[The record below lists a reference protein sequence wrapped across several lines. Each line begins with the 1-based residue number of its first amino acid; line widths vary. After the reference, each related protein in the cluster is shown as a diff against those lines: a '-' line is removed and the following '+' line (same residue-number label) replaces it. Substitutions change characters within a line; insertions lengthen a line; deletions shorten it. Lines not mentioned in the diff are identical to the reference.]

1 MMSQLATE
9 FDAVDKE
16 RAKAELLVGRL
27 QAERDQQAQS
37 LAEAQSKSF
46 SAQSK
51 FFAGMQELLKLRNEL
66 HSLEQ
71 AQELRMRKRD
81 ALKKNIEEAEAAQ
94 ERSQVQYNKLLEAQ
108 ASNGHQ
114 QELVEKTTGEL
125 TTQLQ
130 V

>member
-1 MMSQLATE
+1 
-9 FDAVDKE
+9 
-16 RAKAELLVGRL
+16 
-27 QAERDQQAQS
+27 
-37 LAEAQSKSF
+37 
-46 SAQSK
+46 
-51 FFAGMQELLKLRNEL
+51 
-66 HSLEQ
+66 
-71 AQELRMRKRD
+71 MRKRE

-130 V
+130 VLQKAIYGIASKQQQVQRELTNAETKAQTLRHCRRATRALAMASRPCSRRRPLGARSLLV